1 MTKTKNHAKETR
13 TLRGR
18 SRKDRQETVLSL
30 RDLPGGY
37 EAKKKRQAQIK
48 PLGVHHNIAQP
59 MLQMER
65 DQLLDALWL
74 SEKQRASWTDD
85 AKWMGYRKIKWS
97 QRRAMYAIFD
107 NYIDDLKKR
116 LLSLDERISPIRNGR

>member
-1 MTKTKNHAKETR
+1 MKQSTHAKETR
-13 TLRGR
+13 TVR
-18 SRKDRQETVLSL
+18 SRPCQDRQEDGQRLC
-30 RDLPGGY
+30 DLPGCN

-48 PLGVHHNIAQP
+48 PSGVHHNIAQP

-65 DQLLDALWL
+65 DQLLEALWL
-74 SEKQRASWTDD
+74 TEKQRASWAND

-107 NYIDDLKKR
+107 NYIDDLRKR
-116 LLSLDERISPIRNGR
+116 LLSLDERISPITDGR